1 MAAEKSIISLKV
13 LLLEA
18 RKEARLAKADTLKAK
33 TEAAQAQKQ
42 V

>member
-33 TEAAQAQKQ
+33 TEVA
-42 V
+42 

>member
-18 RKEARLAKADTLKAK
+18 RKEATLARADTLKAK
-33 TEAAQAQKQ
+33 TEAASA
-42 V
+42 